1 MTGYTANGTFI
12 QNGVVVGNPHQQLHD
27 LVNPTLWTTAA
38 DSFTNSTDPSFVQGT
53 LSEIESAIA
62 VAPEPGGLALSRLY
76 ITVPTAVSLANPYTD
91 PNAGAADCNAATT
104 CNQAVYNQLLLD
116 AKASGYNAPSRGQ
129 TNLPLFR
136 RRAASHTPM
145 PSYTSIFMRLAR
157 RLANR

>member
-27 LVNPTLWTTAA
+27 LVNPTLWTTAE

-76 ITVPTAVSLANPYTD
+76 ICQRRSKFPHFGRSKFPH
-91 PNAGAADCNAATT
+91 
-104 CNQAVYNQLLLD
+104 LLWC
-116 AKASGYNAPSRGQ
+116 G
-129 TNLPLFR
+129 
-136 RRAASHTPM
+136 
-145 PSYTSIFMRLAR
+145 
-157 RLANR
+157 